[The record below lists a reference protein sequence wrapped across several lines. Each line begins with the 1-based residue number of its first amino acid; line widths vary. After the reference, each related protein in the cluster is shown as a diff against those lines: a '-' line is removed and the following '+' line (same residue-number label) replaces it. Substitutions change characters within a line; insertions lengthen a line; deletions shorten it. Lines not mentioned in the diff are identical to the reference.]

1 MIERDYN
8 YKGGVVMGAPAEN
21 QSQLYTYKDYAL
33 WPDEERWELIEGVPY
48 NMSAAP
54 SRFHQEIS
62 GALFNSIYNYL
73 KDKSCKVYHAPFD
86 VRLPKGQE
94 SEEAI
99 LTVVQPDIAV
109 ICDQSKLDEKGCK
122 GAPDLVIEIVS
133 PSTVSKDMKE
143 KLAVYERHGV
153 KEYWI
158 IHPIDKLAIV
168 YRLQEDRQ
176 YVKPEIY
183 SEDNALESK
192 VLAGFSV
199 DLRTLFQS

>member
-1 MIERDYN
+1 
-8 YKGGVVMGAPAEN
+8 MGLQAEK
-21 QSQLYTYKDYAL
+21 QAQLYTYKDYAG
-33 WPDEERWELIEGVPY
+33 WPDEERWELINGVAY
-48 NMSAAP
+48 NMSPAP

-86 VRLPKGQE
+86 VRLPKG
-94 SEEAI
+94 EEPEEEI
-99 LTVVQPDIAV
+99 VTVVQPDIVV
-109 ICDQSKLDEKGCK
+109 ICEEKKLDDKGCK
-122 GAPDLVIEIVS
+122 GAPDLVVEIVS

-168 YRLQEDRQ
+168 YSLQEDRQ

-183 SEDNALESK
+183 SEDNAVESK

-199 DLRTLFQS
+199 DLRTLFQF